1 VLEIAWVLRD
11 GGFDDVAAR
20 LEDAVRLE
28 TKVLALTITEREMI
42 LRVLDDPP
50 TSALAELRG
59 VLVRGNKMARAR
71 GARLVGEDRRDGPDR
86 HRRSFPLAI
95 PGGRGVRHQ
104 DRLNTTR

>member
-50 TSALAELRG
+50 TPALAELRG
-59 VLVRGNKMARAR
+59 VLVREHEWRVREG
-71 GARLVGEDRRDGPDR
+71 LV
-86 HRRSFPLAI
+86 
-95 PGGRGVRHQ
+95 
-104 DRLNTTR
+104 